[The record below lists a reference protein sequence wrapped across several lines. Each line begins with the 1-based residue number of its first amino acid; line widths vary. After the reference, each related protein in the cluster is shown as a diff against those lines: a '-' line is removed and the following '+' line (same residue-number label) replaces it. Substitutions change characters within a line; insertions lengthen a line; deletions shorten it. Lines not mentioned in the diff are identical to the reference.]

1 MTWFNCKEIRV
12 REHTAKGR
20 PGSRPCLM
28 VVYSLEDHGD
38 AFDFLA
44 FESDKLFAREKA
56 ASRWLELRGKQ
67 PPPFTTAEAIDREGE
82 LEVPVCIMLTQD
94 GSWERVN
101 KVRFDKE
108 LKAEAV
114 AAALDAESLIDD
126 QTYLDEA
133 TTPTNS
139 QFNFPRFKG
148 ST

>member
-1 MTWFNCKEIRV
+1 MSGWFKCKEIRV

-44 FESDKLFAREKA
+44 FESDKAFAKDKA
-56 ASRWLELRGKQ
+56 GSRWLELHGEEPVPRD
-67 PPPFTTAEAIDREGE
+67 TAEAIERESE
-82 LEVPVCIMLTQD
+82 LQVPVCVMITQD
-94 GSWERVN
+94 GDWERVT

-114 AAALDAESLIDD
+114 AAALDAASLIEDR
-126 QTYLDEA
+126 TYLAEA
-133 TTPTNS
+133 TTPAKA
-139 QFNFPRFKG
+139 FDFRRYKG
-148 ST
+148 S